1 MPIRENGHTTI
12 RSLRATQF
20 LAVSLLIL
28 TLIAGLL
35 YPFPLRGRLWGEIF
49 NLGHT
54 PVFFLTFITISALLS
69 RRFASPP
76 EIAPGDTR
84 GEKQKDWKL
93 QVAIFLVLALGGSI
107 AELLQGRWGRH
118 ASVSDL
124 MANCLGLFGGFL
136 WRVGRHASL
145 RVKSILRLG
154 TTAILLAGI
163 TQPVIEIAD
172 CVQQIREF
180 PLLSSL
186 ESSAEIRRWKPVS
199 SRISITSEWWT
210 HGRKSLKIELRPT
223 RFSGVILETS
233 SSDWDS
239 EDYLC
244 FDAMNRSGSDLILTV
259 KVYDHDH
266 QNSSF
271 SPDDRFEKAI
281 TLTAGAATSVQI
293 PVDEIAEGPAGRR
306 MNMKQITALEVF
318 CTDVSERQELL
329 IDHVRLASSPE

>member
-1 MPIRENGHTTI
+1 MPIRENAHTTI

-35 YPFPLRGRLWGEIF
+35 YPFPFRGRLWGEIF

-54 PVFFLTFITISALLS
+54 PVFFLSFITISALLS
-69 RRFASPP
+69 RRFADPS
-76 EIAPGDTR
+76 ETAAADNR
-84 GEKQKDWKL
+84 GEKPKDWKL
-93 QVAIFLVLALGGSI
+93 QVAIFLVLALGGLI

-124 MANCLGLFGGFL
+124 MSNCEGLLGGLL
-136 WRVGRHASL
+136 WRVGRNATF

-163 TQPVIEIAD
+163 SQPVIEIAD

-186 ESSAEIRRWKPVS
+186 ESSAEIRRWKPVG
-199 SRISITSEWWT
+199 SRITITSEWWT

-223 RFSGVILETS
+223 KFSGAILETS

-244 FDAMNRSGSDLILTV
+244 FDAMNRSESDLILTV

-271 SPDDRFEKAI
+271 SPDDRFEKAV
-281 TLTAGAATSVQI
+281 TLTAGSAISVQI
-293 PVDEIAEGPAGRR
+293 PVDEIAKAPAGRR
-306 MNMKQITALEVF
+306 MNLKQINALELF
-318 CTDVSERQELL
+318 CTDVSELQDLL